1 MAFEGDLIPGVT
13 QLYGF
18 VPILT
23 LGLILGLYELI
34 LIHRDE
40 NFRGSHWFG
49 HGVHSVILMM
59 VALFFVFNTEY
70 FLTLTGLNNIEGFW
84 SFVSNPWSVRIIIG
98 LILNIKMH
106 AVSAVI
112 KGGLRGSMTGG
123 MAEHW
128 THTTIVSVL
137 VVLAPLYWPLIATL
151 LPEWASG
158 TAPTTE

>member
-1 MAFEGDLIPGVT
+1 MEGAIPGIDT
-13 QLYGF
+13 LANF
-18 VPILT
+18 TPIIA

-40 NFRGSHWFG
+40 NFRGSHWLG
-49 HGVHSVILMM
+49 HGLHSVGFMI
-59 VALFFVFNTEY
+59 VALFFVFNTD
-70 FLTLTGLNNIEGFW
+70 FFMNVTGLANTGWPFI
-84 SFVSNPWSVRIIIG
+84 SNPWVVRVIIG

-106 AVSAVI
+106 ATSAVI

-137 VVLAPLYWPLIATL
+137 VILAPLYWPIIANF
-151 LPEWASG
+151 LPEWAG
-158 TAPTTE
+158 GPVPTGG

>member
-1 MAFEGDLIPGVT
+1 MVVEEVLQQGLLFIPA
-13 QLYGF
+13 
-18 VPILT
+18 IS

-40 NFRGSHWFG
+40 NFRGSHWIG
-49 HGVHSVILMM
+49 HGIHAVVFMI
-59 VALFFVFNTEY
+59 VALFFVFNTDY
-70 FLTLTGLNNIEGFW
+70 FLQITGLGEKGWPII
-84 SFVSNPWSVRIIIG
+84 SNPWAVRVIIG

-123 MAEHW
+123 MTEHW

-137 VVLAPLYWPLIATL
+137 VIIAPLYWPFIVNF
-151 LPEWASG
+151 LPEWAG
-158 TAPTTE
+158 GPAITE

>member
-1 MAFEGDLIPGVT
+1 MAIEQGVIPGVDA
-13 QLYGF
+13 LADF
-18 VPILT
+18 APILV
-23 LGLILGLYELI
+23 LGVVLGLYELI

-49 HGVHSVILMM
+49 HGFHALIFML

-70 FLTLTGLNNIEGFW
+70 FLNITGLAEKSWPIIT
-84 SFVSNPWSVRIIIG
+84 NPWMVRVIIG

-106 AVSAVI
+106 AVSAVVRGG
-112 KGGLRGSMTGG
+112 GGLAARG

-137 VVLAPLYWPLIATL
+137 VILAPLYWPFIAQV
-151 LPEWASG
+151 LPEWAG
-158 TAPTTE
+158 GPVLE